1 MPDNIEDRSEIPSDA
16 KEIVTTNEIE
26 ATDSERT
33 TNVDNELRQDE
44 SNEQTGD
51 DSNDNLASKRQLIND
66 LLHND
71 HFEEGTERYII
82 PQNFLHEFL
91 NLPIDNFSDL
101 KDQLGP
107 IDFHSLLN
115 EQGNLYPRMKNQSLF
130 VMYRQ
135 KYFNIW
141 VNGLEYWANQLLEL
155 LLLIQTP
162 KKNRL
167 KDSRHYFGFIN

>member
-1 MPDNIEDRSEIPSDA
+1 MSDNIEDRSEIPSDA

-82 PQNFLHEFL
+82 PQNFYM
-91 NLPIDNFSDL
+91 NF
-101 KDQLGP
+101 
-107 IDFHSLLN
+107 
-115 EQGNLYPRMKNQSLF
+115 
-130 VMYRQ
+130 
-135 KYFNIW
+135 
-141 VNGLEYWANQLLEL
+141 
-155 LLLIQTP
+155 
-162 KKNRL
+162 
-167 KDSRHYFGFIN
+167 

>member
-1 MPDNIEDRSEIPSDA
+1 MSDNIEDRSEIPSDA

-82 PQNFLHEFL
+82 PQNFLHEF
-91 NLPIDNFSDL
+91 
-101 KDQLGP
+101 
-107 IDFHSLLN
+107 
-115 EQGNLYPRMKNQSLF
+115 
-130 VMYRQ
+130 
-135 KYFNIW
+135 
-141 VNGLEYWANQLLEL
+141 
-155 LLLIQTP
+155 
-162 KKNRL
+162 
-167 KDSRHYFGFIN
+167 